1 MNATLIK
8 MVEYPPRHQ
17 QTGDINARGMQE
29 LDSFILQIKQHE
41 MKSELLYQIQHAVLH
56 NAGITR
62 HAHHEQKLYHLPTGG
77 YCANFPGKSAEAV
90 KQMAYRAVKS
100 IWPLEP
106 EITCEE
112 VTEASFSGL
121 KEATLQEKQEWDI
134 KMAFL
139 KKAVETQQQYVS
151 EFRAQIVGSK
161 GSFVRPRPAPASLS
175 PRYDVR
181 ADVPSQSASFAAQ
194 SLVKS

>member
-1 MNATLIK
+1 
-8 MVEYPPRHQ
+8 
-17 QTGDINARGMQE
+17 
-29 LDSFILQIKQHE
+29 

-62 HAHHEQKLYHLPTGG
+62 YAHHGRKLYQLPTGG
-77 YCANFPGKSAEAV
+77 YYANFSGKSADHVRE
-90 KQMAYRAVKS
+90 MAYRAVKS

-106 EITCEE
+106 EINCEAI
-112 VTEASFSGL
+112 TEASFSGL
-121 KEATLQEKQEWDI
+121 TEASLQEWEM

-139 KKAVETQQQYVS
+139 KKAVETQQKYVS
-151 EFRAQIVGSK
+151 EFRAQIVGSR

-181 ADVPSQSASFAAQ
+181 VDSPSQSESFAVQ
-194 SLVKS
+194 SPVKG

>member
-1 MNATLIK
+1 MA
-8 MVEYPPRHQ
+8 
-17 QTGDINARGMQE
+17 
-29 LDSFILQIKQHE
+29 SFILQIKQHE

-62 HAHHEQKLYHLPTGG
+62 YARHGQKLYHLPTGG
-77 YCANFPGKSAEAV
+77 YYANFSGKSGEHV
-90 KQMAYRAVKS
+90 TGIAYRAVKS

-112 VTEASFSGL
+112 VTEAAFSNL
-121 KEATLQEKQEWDI
+121 EEATQQQQEEWEL

-139 KKAVETQQQYVS
+139 KKAVDTQQKYVS
-151 EFRAQIVGSK
+151 EFRAQIVGSR

-181 ADVPSQSASFAAQ
+181 ADVPSQSAAFAAQ
-194 SLVKS
+194 SSVKG